1 MDLDIVQLRWQQI
14 RSFEASQAISAENLE
29 LKKQVVELRRQ
40 QREQDRLNKQSL
52 RELGRAVNL
61 WMSRARGDLNSL
73 KSECLQEVAGALL
86 LKDTLAEGF
95 HKVQMRGLSQDSALQ
110 YLQNERLRLMSEVE
124 EAREGINQANKS
136 KLLEVERHRGQ
147 MEKLREELAASDN
160 HRGEL
165 MSRVEELEA
174 GRPQAQARYDALY
187 RQCEGLVLTIQKLE
201 AEATQTLAD
210 AREAEQ
216 RLLADH
222 EQVVGELSGDNA
234 QLRHQIAMLEEQIER
249 LTAALMGNK
258 SHFQKFVELKAEN
271 ITLHHELKNINSKK
285 LSTQLLVP
293 PAGPGPSDR
302 GRGRV
307 VPPRDGDNSSL
318 GPSISASMQG
328 GSGHHLHWAAAAAS
342 TNNNNNSSSSS
353 FAASASVRGGLLDSP
368 SVVSSLAASKSRA
381 VPGRAKGSHN
391 NHNNHQQQRDRGDGQ
406 QEDLRGV
413 LGKTMPLARGRD
425 RDRDRSHSPIR
436 GSGDDDAQSV
446 MSGLTAATGL
456 RAGQSIV
463 LAEPH
468 SLLLRGVTE
477 INDETPRDY
486 ISLELGPVAGASD
499 VLDTERILTLPS
511 PRPGHGLSQ
520 SSVSSSAAAAAALQ
534 ALPAPA
540 QASGLLRM
548 QVLGVGG
555 KAAADPRSPR
565 VSTPESSLPLA
576 VPLLSKATREGLVQ
590 RHGVAAV

>member
-1 MDLDIVQLRWQQI
+1 MDLDIVQLRWQQV
-14 RSFEASQAISAENLE
+14 RSFEASQVISAENLE

-40 QREQDRLNKQSL
+40 HREQDRLNKQAL
-52 RELGRAVNL
+52 RELGRAVSL
-61 WMSRARGDLNSL
+61 WTSRARGDLNSL
-73 KSECLQEVAGALL
+73 KSECLQEVAGAIL

-147 MEKLREELAASDN
+147 MEKLREELAASDS

-174 GRPQAQARYDALY
+174 GRPQAQSRYDALY
-187 RQCEGLVLTIQKLE
+187 RQCEGLVVTIQKLE
-201 AEATQTLAD
+201 LEATQTLAD

-222 EQVVGELSGDNA
+222 EQVVGELGGDNA

-318 GPSISASMQG
+318 GPSVMASMQS
-328 GSGHHLHWAAAAAS
+328 GSGHNLHWAAAAAN
-342 TNNNNNSSSSS
+342 TNNNNSNSS
-353 FAASASVRGGLLDSP
+353 FAASSSVRGGLLDS
-368 SVVSSLAASKSRA
+368 STVMSSLAASRSRA
-381 VPGRAKGSHN
+381 PGRTKGKDYNHHN
-391 NHNNHQQQRDRGDGQ
+391 QHQQNQQQQHQQRDRGDGQ
-406 QEDLRGV
+406 QEDPRGE
-413 LGKTMPLARGRD
+413 LGKTMLLAKGRERN
-425 RDRDRSHSPIR
+425 RDSHSPIR

-463 LAEPH
+463 LAAPN

-486 ISLELGPVAGASD
+486 ISLELGPVAGAPD
-499 VLDTERILTLPS
+499 VLDTDRVLTLSS
-511 PRPGHGLSQ
+511 PRPGPGLSQ
-520 SSVSSSAAAAAALQ
+520 SSVSLSAAAAAAAALQ

-548 QVLGVGG
+548 QVLG
-555 KAAADPRSPR
+555 